1 MAKNGSINVVADD
14 MGNIIRVSKNNPEY
28 GHIRLEQRQVTFNTQ
43 GWVQNKTRSTLIQG
57 KLDDLNEL
65 GINEDTVLSGNIVIL
80 EQTSPFN
87 AKDPERDLKMAG
99 DTGVTCKRLNYETGE
114 EEPIYRRTVYDQ
126 TGQMQDT
133 LIPHTNSNEIR
144 EANGHAPAEK
154 QISQSDLEKLTSKK
168 KDKAQKVEEPVEEE
182 VVEMEEESFE
192 L

>member
-1 MAKNGSINVVADD
+1 MAKNGNINVVADD
-14 MGNIIRVSKNNPEY
+14 MGNIIRVSKNNSEY

-87 AKDPERDLKMAG
+87 AKDPERD
-99 DTGVTCKRLNYETGE
+99 
-114 EEPIYRRTVYDQ
+114 
-126 TGQMQDT
+126 
-133 LIPHTNSNEIR
+133 PHTNSNEIR

-168 KDKAQKVEEPVEEE
+168 KDKAQKIEEPVEEE

>member
-1 MAKNGSINVVADD
+1 
-14 MGNIIRVSKNNPEY
+14 
-28 GHIRLEQRQVTFNTQ
+28 
-43 GWVQNKTRSTLIQG
+43 
-57 KLDDLNEL
+57 
-65 GINEDTVLSGNIVIL
+65 
-80 EQTSPFN
+80 
-87 AKDPERDLKMAG
+87 MAG

-154 QISQSDLEKLTSKK
+154 QISQSDLNKLTSKK
-168 KDKAQKVEEPVEEE
+168 KDKVEETVEEPAE
-182 VVEMEEESFE
+182 VEMEEETFE